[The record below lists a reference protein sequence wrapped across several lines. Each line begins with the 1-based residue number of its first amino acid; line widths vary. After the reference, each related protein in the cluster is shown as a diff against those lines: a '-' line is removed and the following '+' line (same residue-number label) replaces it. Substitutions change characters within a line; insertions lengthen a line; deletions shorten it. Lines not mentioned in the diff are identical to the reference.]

1 MKKYCKTDV
10 SFTQFDKVWLEGLKD
25 YLMKQV
31 HTAANQPVHTAAN
44 QPLSQKFAMLI
55 FR

>member
-31 HTAANQPVHTAAN
+31 HTAANQP
-44 QPLSQKFAMLI
+44 LSQKFAMLI